1 MLPVFLGIYLRHTSW
16 GIAAAIGAL
25 AAAITDFPGP
35 LHHRVNGILAV
46 AGSVLI
52 ITLTTGMVIHH
63 PLWLGFFIAIAGF
76 VFAFITVYG
85 NRASQI
91 GTASLVILTLLIDE
105 HRKVDSYAQ
114 LALIT
119 VAGAMLYLLLSL
131 LLHSLRPY
139 KLVQQVLG
147 QCMEDTAAYL
157 QVKAEF
163 YTANPSFDELY
174 RQLTEAQLQINQSQQ
189 NVREIMFKTRSMVK
203 ESTHTSRVLV
213 LSFLNL
219 VDLFESMMAS
229 QPNYRLLHAVLRQH
243 PIIAQFQ
250 QLLLHMASELEQTGQ
265 AFAEGKPYPPHEQT
279 RQQLESLNALFAKT
293 RQQQLDQDSVE
304 AFITL
309 RHALD
314 AIEDI
319 AEKLLNLQ
327 HYSTYHQSISI
338 NRSIDYQR
346 FVVPSYFSGRLML
359 NNLSWHSNVFRF
371 SLRMMA
377 AMLAGF
383 LVSMYLPIGHAY
395 WVLLTTV
402 VILKPAYAN
411 TRQRNVDRLTGT
423 LVGVVIGAAVLYLTA
438 NTYLLLGIML
448 LFMILSYS
456 FWRHRYFWS
465 VMTLSVFIVI
475 ALHLLTPGN
484 FESLIVD
491 RLIDTAIGSA
501 ISFLFTLL
509 IPPVWERIQLPS
521 LAANAIACNQR
532 YFEYVSRTFYGNE
545 TLIADYKWH
554 RKQVYVALA
563 NFSDAFQRMTNEPK
577 LMQEKAPY
585 WQQLVVSNHVL
596 ASHISALHTEVEE
609 AGSSA
614 DTKPFLPIVK
624 QVSNRLQT
632 AIAYLQHES
641 PVLQQGAATGMEDIS
656 IRQEVKAL
664 LLQRQQEVQR
674 GEWETATKEKLVAL
688 KSVLDQLDG
697 MLQLA
702 GDIRRACR
710 NIAGTNNE

>member
-1 MLPVFLGIYLRHTSW
+1 
-16 GIAAAIGAL
+16 
-25 AAAITDFPGP
+25 
-35 LHHRVNGILAV
+35 
-46 AGSVLI
+46 
-52 ITLTTGMVIHH
+52 
-63 PLWLGFFIAIAGF
+63 
-76 VFAFITVYG
+76 
-85 NRASQI
+85 
-91 GTASLVILTLLIDE
+91 
-105 HRKVDSYAQ
+105 
-114 LALIT
+114 
-119 VAGAMLYLLLSL
+119 
-131 LLHSLRPY
+131 
-139 KLVQQVLG
+139 
-147 QCMEDTAAYL
+147 
-157 QVKAEF
+157 
-163 YTANPSFDELY
+163 
-174 RQLTEAQLQINQSQQ
+174 
-189 NVREIMFKTRSMVK
+189 
-203 ESTHTSRVLV
+203 
-213 LSFLNL
+213 
-219 VDLFESMMAS
+219 
-229 QPNYRLLHAVLRQH
+229 
-243 PIIAQFQ
+243 
-250 QLLLHMASELEQTGQ
+250 
-265 AFAEGKPYPPHEQT
+265 
-279 RQQLESLNALFAKT
+279 
-293 RQQQLDQDSVE
+293 
-304 AFITL
+304 
-309 RHALD
+309 
-314 AIEDI
+314 
-319 AEKLLNLQ
+319 
-327 HYSTYHQSISI
+327 
-338 NRSIDYQR
+338 
-346 FVVPSYFSGRLML
+346 
-359 NNLSWHSNVFRF
+359 VFRF

-411 TRQRNVDRLTGT
+411 TRQRNVDRLSGT

-501 ISFLFTLL
+501 ISFAFTLL
-509 IPPVWERIQLPS
+509 IPPVWEKIQLPS
-521 LAANAIACNQR
+521 LAANAIVCNQR
-532 YFEYVSRTFYGNE
+532 YFEYVSRAFYGNE

-609 AGSSA
+609 AGNTA

-624 QVSNRLQT
+624 QVGNRLQT
-632 AIAYLQHES
+632 AIAYLIHER
-641 PVLQQGAATGMEDIS
+641 PVMQEGAATGMEDIT
-656 IRQEVKAL
+656 IREEVKAL

-688 KSVLDQLDG
+688 KSVLDQLDM

-710 NIAGTNNE
+710 HISSAGNA